1 MFGVLKRN
9 RVHALW
15 ESEEGGGEEAVTNI
29 LQQWKWGKGGAV
41 HKHII
46 AVALRGEEVDHET
59 FCSCGIGGEE
69 VVKDVEVSAGN
80 ILVIHIVRFYCY
92 LKIAFHFQAE

>member
-1 MFGVLKRN
+1 MRYGKARKGEGKKQSQTSCSSGN
-9 RVHALW
+9 GGR
-15 ESEEGGGEEAVTNI
+15 EE
-29 LQQWKWGKGGAV
+29 AV

-59 FCSCGIGGEE
+59 SCSCGIEGEE

-80 ILVIHIVRFYCY
+80 ILVIHIVRFYCN
-92 LKIAFHFQAE
+92 LKMCAAN